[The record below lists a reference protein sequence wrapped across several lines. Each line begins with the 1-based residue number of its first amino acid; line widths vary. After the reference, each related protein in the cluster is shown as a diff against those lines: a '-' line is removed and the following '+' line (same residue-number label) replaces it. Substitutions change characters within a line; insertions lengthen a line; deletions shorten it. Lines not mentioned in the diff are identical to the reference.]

1 MQQHT
6 IGMRLGARKRR
17 KRVGRGNGSGSG
29 NYSGRGMKGQNSRS
43 GGGVRLGF
51 EGGQLPLIKRLP
63 MMRGFT
69 NPFRVEYCAINLDS
83 LARSFV
89 SGSEVTPQ
97 TLIDAGIAKNGKRPI
112 KILGRG
118 DLKIPLVVS
127 AQGFSKSARQ
137 KIEAAGGTAQVI
149 L

>member
-6 IGMRLGARKRR
+6 IGMRLGARKPR

-83 LARSFV
+83 LARSFA